1 MIQNAIKI
9 FRDSD
14 YWAVSEKDTLCFKST
29 RFEICYQ
36 YASYLARKNQTLLEV
51 NVQSKIFKTHFSDAE
66 MSVGA

>member
-1 MIQNAIKI
+1 MIQDPVKI

-29 RFEICYQ
+29 RFEICFQ

-51 NVQSKIFKTHFSDAE
+51 SVHSKVFRTHFSDIE
-66 MSVGA
+66 MS